1 MLRNS
6 FLPLKRRWPMT
17 TSKIKDTRILES
29 LLCRGQR
36 WAGNKPGF
44 FSHSPHTPFH
54 TTRTKRKLTYP
65 KLGHWIEKRI
75 VLLLKLPNKCDALG
89 LYRSV
94 YLGCIIQLY
103 AMENCCF
110 RWSSQASKDLTKTNS
125 DIRWRTRPQVSRNS
139 GSYYSTL
146 DKEKHRLCVNAGLS
160 INNYRL

>member
-44 FSHSPHTPFH
+44 FSHSPHTLFH

-89 LYRSV
+89 LYRSFSLV
-94 YLGCIIQLY
+94 
-103 AMENCCF
+103 
-110 RWSSQASKDLTKTNS
+110 ASFNS
-125 DIRWRTRPQVSRNS
+125 MQWRTVVSD
-139 GSYYSTL
+139 GPA
-146 DKEKHRLCVNAGLS
+146 RLPKTWQKQTQIFVGERDLRFQEILVAT
-160 INNYRL
+160 IPR